1 MRFSKCSIS
10 STIPTPVLQARH
22 THPRN
27 SPVSVGNVSL
37 AAEAGSHVGVPDS
50 YACCLARPCD
60 CFPTTQDR
68 ETIRTHPPSR
78 QAPKS
83 CINLVL
89 SPRAC
94 SSLKSAAN
102 CSSSNLIRADAPQ
115 YPTAIELIKTTNKAL
130 NRRIRRSVAQA
141 NATFVLAAR
150 QDPQGWEARSL

>member
-1 MRFSKCSIS
+1 MDRFDEGDTFHFFLVSLKKKRCASLS
-10 STIPTPVLQARH
+10 VLYHPPFQHRYCKHDTPTHGTLQSRGSTHKGHQMAA
-22 THPRN
+22 
-27 SPVSVGNVSL
+27 VGNVS
-37 AAEAGSHVGVPDS
+37 AEAGSHVGVPDS

-94 SSLKSAAN
+94 SSL
-102 CSSSNLIRADAPQ
+102 
-115 YPTAIELIKTTNKAL
+115 
-130 NRRIRRSVAQA
+130 
-141 NATFVLAAR
+141 
-150 QDPQGWEARSL
+150 